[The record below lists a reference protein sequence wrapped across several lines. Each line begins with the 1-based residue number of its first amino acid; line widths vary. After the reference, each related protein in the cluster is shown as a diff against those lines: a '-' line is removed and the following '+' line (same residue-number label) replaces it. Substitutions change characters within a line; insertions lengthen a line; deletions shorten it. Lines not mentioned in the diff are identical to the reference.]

1 MRKTVISFVALAAAM
16 ASPVWSANAPLVSDA
31 HVTGSTPANNFG
43 AVGFINVGAP
53 GPARGFFQFDLTA
66 GLPPGVTAA
75 NISKATILLFVN
87 RVNVAGAI
95 DVNAAAGSWNEAS
108 ITAANA
114 PAIATSIATAVPVSQ
129 AGVYIV
135 IDATQVVKDW
145 VSGALPNYGITVGP
159 SASHPATSLMFD
171 SKENTATGHHALLD
185 ITVVSMGPAGPNG
198 ARGATGAT
206 GPIGPTGATGAQGI
220 GGLTGPRGA
229 TGPSGNTL
237 RISSGF
243 VNGGGTATAN
253 GFTAQRLSTGRY
265 TLTFSPAFPSTP
277 TISVT
282 FGAATGVRYL
292 AGVINTSSGVELII
306 HNFAGTPVDTDFWL
320 TAVQRFP

>member
-1 MRKTVISFVALAAAM
+1 MRKTVLLSVALAAAI

-31 HVTGSTPANNFG
+31 HVTGAAPASNFG
-43 AVGFINVGAP
+43 ALGSIQVGAP
-53 GPARGFFQFDLTA
+53 GPARGFFQFDVTA

-75 NISKATILLFVN
+75 NISKATLMLFVN

-95 DVNAAAGSWNEAS
+95 DVNALSGSWNEAT

-114 PAIATSIATAVPVSQ
+114 PAIATSIATAAPVSA

-159 SASHPATSLMFD
+159 SASHPATSLILD
-171 SKENTATGHHALLD
+171 SKENSATGHHALLD
-185 ITVVSMGPAGPNG
+185 ITVVSMGPTGPTGTTG
-198 ARGATGAT
+198 ARGST
-206 GPIGPTGATGAQGI
+206 GPTGPTGATGV
-220 GGLTGPRGA
+220 GLTGA
-229 TGPSGNTL
+229 TGPTGARGPAGNAL

-243 VNGGGTATAN
+243 VNGSGTASAN
-253 GFTAQRLSTGRY
+253 GFTAQRISAGRY
-265 TLTFSPAFPSTP
+265 NVSFTPAFPTTP

-282 FGAATGVRYL
+282 FGATTSVRFL
-292 AGVINTSSGVELII
+292 GGVINTAGGVELSIRDEI
-306 HNFAGTPVDTDFWL
+306 GTLVDTDFWL
-320 TAVQRFP
+320 IAVQRFP